1 MTHYRA
7 AIIDGH
13 KVFYREAGDPEA
25 PSLLLLHGFPT
36 SSHMFRGLIPLVAD
50 RYHVVAPDLLGF
62 SFLDAPG
69 WTQFKYTFDNLTKI
83 VDGFTEAVGVDC
95 RRSVKRGD
103 HRYRNVDQI
112 QQNLLTLA
120 VNFVVSAR

>member
-1 MTHYRA
+1 
-7 AIIDGH
+7 
-13 KVFYREAGDPEA
+13 
-25 PSLLLLHGFPT
+25 
-36 SSHMFRGLIPLVAD
+36 
-50 RYHVVAPDLLGF
+50 VVAPDLLGF
-62 SFLDAPG
+62 GFSDAPG